1 MGSLSVYDRPLG
13 TTSVTVN
20 GLINLEVNVS
30 SREDPLGSFK
40 FLVVNITSSPML

>member
-20 GLINLEVNVS
+20 RLINLEVNVY
-30 SREDPLGSFK
+30 SREDLLGSFK
-40 FLVVNITSSPML
+40 FQVDNITSSIML